1 MGLLGR
7 YIDALPDD
15 ARDRL
20 IEAQEWCIAEVVG
33 PGRSRCLIGHAE
45 DWRSISAERLP
56 WRSWMDAECG
66 ANASHPRREPEGER
80 ICDPLVFAFRRAEP
94 GDRGLYRTRID
105 RWGIGSESR
114 IGARFDSLCAR
125 RGMAAGVRLVK
136 QRAAR
141 AGALSL
147 TPETAPALPPA

>member
-45 DWRSISAERLP
+45 DWHSIPAERLP
-56 WRSWMDAECG
+56 WRGWMDAESDADG
-66 ANASHPRREPEGER
+66 ARRDPEVER
-80 ICDPLVFAFRRAEP
+80 FCDPVVFAFRRAEP
-94 GDRGLYRTRID
+94 GDRRLYRTRID

-125 RGMAAGVRLVK
+125 RGMAAGIRLVK
-136 QRAAR
+136 KRAAR
-141 AGALSL
+141 ADVPSL
-147 TPETAPALPPA
+147 TPLQAPVLPPA